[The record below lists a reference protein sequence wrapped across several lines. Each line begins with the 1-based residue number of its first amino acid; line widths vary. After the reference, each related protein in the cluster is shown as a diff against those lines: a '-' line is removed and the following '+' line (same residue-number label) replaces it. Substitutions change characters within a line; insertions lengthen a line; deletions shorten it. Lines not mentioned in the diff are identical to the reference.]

1 MMNNTEMANLFTN
14 IKLHVLTMYHSI
26 KL

>member
-1 MMNNTEMANLFTN
+1 MANLFTN